1 MPKAIMTDYRV
12 KIYKQDKRHN
22 SGERLEVTYDYL
34 AQTDE
39 MFQMVLLDLKINK
52 LFTEKF
58 GYRIQ
63 HYPSKIV
70 VRNLMSGEPVELDA
84 DTPWSCR
91 PDSETYWSM

>member
-1 MPKAIMTDYRV
+1 MNDYRV
-12 KIYKQDKRHN
+12 KIFKKDARYKN
-22 SGERLEVTYDYL
+22 GERLEVTYDYL

-39 MFQMVLLDLKINK
+39 MFQLALLDLETKK
-52 LFTEKF
+52 LFTEEF

-63 HYPSKIV
+63 HYPSTIV
-70 VRNLMSGEPVELDA
+70 VRNLMSGTPVEIDA